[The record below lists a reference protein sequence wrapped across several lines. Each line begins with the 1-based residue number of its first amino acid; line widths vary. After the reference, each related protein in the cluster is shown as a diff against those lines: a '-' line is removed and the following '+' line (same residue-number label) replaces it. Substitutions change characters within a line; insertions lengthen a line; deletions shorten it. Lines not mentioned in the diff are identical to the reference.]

1 MSLKYN
7 TLFESHE
14 KLAKSFEL
22 LDKERRELSGS
33 NGELKRQK
41 EELQMQLLVVAEE
54 NGQLARAL
62 SQMGREREEDRER
75 REAER
80 DRDRE
85 KEKEK

>member
-1 MSLKYN
+1 
-7 TLFESHE
+7 
-14 KLAKSFEL
+14 L